1 MGCSVFKIYLRLT
14 NFLHIF
20 LDLISLDGQA
30 FINVVA
36 KFMVEFPNSRFLNRK
51 TQPSMFTLVLL
62 ASISALAMNSFL
74 PSLPNMAEHF
84 GSSTS
89 IMGLS
94 VGIYLG
100 ASAVFQILVG
110 PLSDR
115 IGRRTVSLWAL
126 VIFILVSFACV
137 YAPNTESFMVLRGLQ
152 AIAACTFVLARAIV
166 RDTTETQASGSKI
179 AYISMGTAICPMFGP
194 ALGGLMGGWFGWEAN
209 FWFIGGLGIL
219 ILIVAYFD
227 LGETVPEN
235 TSGFREQ
242 FSEYP
247 ELLKSRR
254 FWGYCLASAFGA
266 GAFFAYLGGG
276 PFVGSIV
283 YNLSPEKLGLY
294 FGAPAIGYFLGNFLS
309 GRYTTRFGID
319 AMILWGLW
327 IIFSGLSLSMVF
339 SYLGYG
345 SVETFFGFMI
355 LVGLGNG
362 LSIPNSTAGM
372 LSVRPHLAGTAS
384 GLGGAMMIAIGAA
397 LSTLAGAF
405 LVPGSNE
412 MPLLLLMWFSS
423 LSGVGVILYVRLR
436 NKKLQTFVS

>member
-1 MGCSVFKIYLRLT
+1 M
-14 NFLHIF
+14 
-20 LDLISLDGQA
+20 
-30 FINVVA
+30 A
-36 KFMVEFPNSRFLNRK
+36 KFPKPIFLNRE
-51 TQPSMFTLVLL
+51 TQPSMLMLVLL

-84 GSSTS
+84 GSSTAL
-89 IMGLS
+89 MGLS
-94 VGIYLG
+94 VGVYLG
-100 ASAVFQILVG
+100 TSAIFQILVG

-126 VIFILVSFACV
+126 IIFSIVSISCV
-137 YAPNTESFMVLRGLQ
+137 YAPNTFVFMFLRALQ
-152 AIAACTFVLARAIV
+152 AIAACTFVVARAVV

-194 ALGGLMGGWFGWEAN
+194 ALGGLLDGWFGWEAN
-209 FWFIGGLGIL
+209 FWVIGGLGLVIL
-219 ILIVAYFD
+219 LIAYFD

-235 TSGFREQ
+235 TQGFRQQ

-247 ELLKSRR
+247 ELLLSRR

-283 YNLSPEKLGLY
+283 YNLSPEMLGLY
-294 FGAPAIGYFLGNFLS
+294 FGAPAIGYFFGNFLS
-309 GRYTTRFGID
+309 GRFTIRFGID

-327 IIFSGLSLSMVF
+327 IIFSGLSLSMVC
-339 SYLGYG
+339 SYVGYG

-355 LVGLGNG
+355 FVGLGNG
-362 LSIPNSTAGM
+362 LTIPNATAGM

-412 MPLLLLMWFSS
+412 MPLLMLMWFSS
-423 LSGVGVILYVRLR
+423 LSGVAVIIYVRQR
-436 NKKLQTFVS
+436 NRRLKISV

>member
-1 MGCSVFKIYLRLT
+1 M
-14 NFLHIF
+14 
-20 LDLISLDGQA
+20 
-30 FINVVA
+30 A
-36 KFMVEFPNSRFLNRK
+36 KFPKPVFLNRE
-51 TQPSMFTLVLL
+51 TQPSMLMLVLL

-84 GSSTS
+84 GSSTAL
-89 IMGLS
+89 MGLS
-94 VGIYLG
+94 VGVYLG
-100 ASAVFQILVG
+100 TSAIFQILVG

-126 VIFILVSFACV
+126 IIFSVVSISCV
-137 YAPNTESFMVLRGLQ
+137 YAPNTFVFMVLRALQ
-152 AIAACTFVLARAIV
+152 AIAACTFVVARAIV

-194 ALGGLMGGWFGWEAN
+194 ALGGLLDGWFGWEAN
-209 FWFIGGLGIL
+209 FWFIGGLGIFILL
-219 ILIVAYFD
+219 IAYFD

-235 TSGFREQ
+235 TQGFRQQ

-247 ELLKSRR
+247 ELLLSRR

-283 YNLSPEKLGLY
+283 YNLSPEMLGLY
-294 FGAPAIGYFLGNFLS
+294 FGTPAIGYFFGNFLS
-309 GRYTTRFGID
+309 GRFTILFGID

-327 IIFSGLSLSMVF
+327 IIFSGLSLSMVC
-339 SYLGYG
+339 SYVGYG
-345 SVETFFGFMI
+345 TVETFFGFMI
-355 LVGLGNG
+355 FVGLGNG
-362 LSIPNSTAGM
+362 LTIPNATAGM

-405 LVPGSNE
+405 LIPGSNE
-412 MPLLLLMWFSS
+412 MPLLMLMWFSS
-423 LSGVGVILYVRLR
+423 LSGVAVIIYVRQR
-436 NKKLQTFVS
+436 NKRLKKLSNAGAP

>member
-1 MGCSVFKIYLRLT
+1 
-14 NFLHIF
+14 
-20 LDLISLDGQA
+20 
-30 FINVVA
+30 
-36 KFMVEFPNSRFLNRK
+36 MVEFSKPVFLNRE
-51 TQPSMFTLVLL
+51 TQPSMLTLVLL

-84 GSSTS
+84 GSSTAL
-89 IMGLS
+89 MGLS
-94 VGIYLG
+94 VGVYLG
-100 ASAVFQILVG
+100 TSAIFQILVG

-126 VIFILVSFACV
+126 IIFSVVSISCV
-137 YAPNTESFMVLRGLQ
+137 YAPNTFVFMFFRALQ
-152 AIAACTFVLARAIV
+152 AIAACTFVVARAVV

-194 ALGGLMGGWFGWEAN
+194 ALGGLLDGWFGWEAN
-209 FWFIGGLGIL
+209 FWFIGGLGFFIL
-219 ILIVAYFD
+219 LIAYFD
-227 LGETVPEN
+227 LGETVPES
-235 TSGFREQ
+235 TQGFRQQ

-247 ELLKSRR
+247 ELLLSRR

-283 YNLSPEKLGLY
+283 YNLSPEMLGLY
-294 FGAPAIGYFLGNFLS
+294 FGAPAIGYFFGNFLS
-309 GRYTTRFGID
+309 GRFTIRFGID

-327 IIFSGLSLSMVF
+327 IIFSGLSLSMVC
-339 SYLGYG
+339 SYVGYG
-345 SVETFFGFMI
+345 TVETFFGFMI
-355 LVGLGNG
+355 FVGLGNG
-362 LSIPNSTAGM
+362 LTIPNATAGM

-412 MPLLLLMWFSS
+412 MPLLMLMWFSS
-423 LSGVGVILYVRLR
+423 LSGVAVIIYVRQR
-436 NKKLQTFVS
+436 NKKLKKSS

>member
-1 MGCSVFKIYLRLT
+1 M
-14 NFLHIF
+14 
-20 LDLISLDGQA
+20 
-30 FINVVA
+30 A
-36 KFMVEFPNSRFLNRK
+36 KFPKPVFLNRE
-51 TQPSMFTLVLL
+51 TQPSMLMLVLL

-84 GSSTS
+84 GSSTAL
-89 IMGLS
+89 MGLS
-94 VGIYLG
+94 VGVYLG
-100 ASAVFQILVG
+100 TSAIFQILVG

-126 VIFILVSFACV
+126 IIFSVVSISCV
-137 YAPNTESFMVLRGLQ
+137 YAPNTFVFMVLRALQ
-152 AIAACTFVLARAIV
+152 AIAACTFVVARAIV
-166 RDTTETQASGSKI
+166 RDTTDTQASGSKI

-194 ALGGLMGGWFGWEAN
+194 ALGGLLDGWFGWEAN
-209 FWFIGGLGIL
+209 FWFIGGLGIFILL
-219 ILIVAYFD
+219 IAYFD

-235 TSGFREQ
+235 TQGFRQQ

-247 ELLKSRR
+247 ELLLSRR

-283 YNLSPEKLGLY
+283 YNLSPEMLGLY
-294 FGAPAIGYFLGNFLS
+294 FGAPAIGYFFGNFLS
-309 GRYTTRFGID
+309 GRFTILFGID

-327 IIFSGLSLSMVF
+327 IIFSGLSLSMVC
-339 SYLGYG
+339 SYFGYG
-345 SVETFFGFMI
+345 TVETFFGFMI
-355 LVGLGNG
+355 FVGLGNG
-362 LSIPNSTAGM
+362 LTIPNATAGM

-405 LVPGSNE
+405 LIPGSNE
-412 MPLLLLMWFSS
+412 MPLLMLMWFSS
-423 LSGVGVILYVRLR
+423 LSGVAVIIYVRQR
-436 NKKLQTFVS
+436 NKRLKKSV

>member
-1 MGCSVFKIYLRLT
+1 
-14 NFLHIF
+14 
-20 LDLISLDGQA
+20 
-30 FINVVA
+30 
-36 KFMVEFPNSRFLNRK
+36 MVEFSKPVFLNRE
-51 TQPSMFTLVLL
+51 TQPSMLTLVLL

-84 GSSTS
+84 GSSTAL
-89 IMGLS
+89 MGLS
-94 VGIYLG
+94 VGVYLG
-100 ASAVFQILVG
+100 TSAIFQILVG

-126 VIFILVSFACV
+126 IIFSVVSISCV
-137 YAPNTESFMVLRGLQ
+137 YAPNTFVFMFLRALQ
-152 AIAACTFVLARAIV
+152 AIAACTFVVARAVV

-194 ALGGLMGGWFGWEAN
+194 ALGGLLDGWFGWEAN
-209 FWFIGGLGIL
+209 FWFIGGLGFFIL
-219 ILIVAYFD
+219 LIAYFD
-227 LGETVPEN
+227 LGETVPES
-235 TSGFREQ
+235 TQGFRQQ

-247 ELLKSRR
+247 ELLLSRR

-283 YNLSPEKLGLY
+283 YNLSPEMLGLY
-294 FGAPAIGYFLGNFLS
+294 FGAPAIGYFFGNFLS
-309 GRYTTRFGID
+309 GRFTIRFGID

-327 IIFSGLSLSMVF
+327 IIFSGLSLSMVC
-339 SYLGYG
+339 SYVGYG
-345 SVETFFGFMI
+345 TVETFFGFMI
-355 LVGLGNG
+355 FVGLGNG
-362 LSIPNSTAGM
+362 LTIPNATAGM

-412 MPLLLLMWFSS
+412 MPLLILMWFSS
-423 LSGVGVILYVRLR
+423 LSGVAVIIYVRQR
-436 NKKLQTFVS
+436 NKKLKKSS

>member
-1 MGCSVFKIYLRLT
+1 M
-14 NFLHIF
+14 
-20 LDLISLDGQA
+20 
-30 FINVVA
+30 A
-36 KFMVEFPNSRFLNRK
+36 KFPKPVFLNRE
-51 TQPSMFTLVLL
+51 TQPSMLMLVLL

-84 GSSTS
+84 GSSTAL
-89 IMGLS
+89 MGLS
-94 VGIYLG
+94 VGVYLG
-100 ASAVFQILVG
+100 TSAIFQILVG

-126 VIFILVSFACV
+126 IIFSVVSISCV
-137 YAPNTESFMVLRGLQ
+137 YAPNTFVFMFRRALQ
-152 AIAACTFVLARAIV
+152 AIAACTFVVARAIV

-194 ALGGLMGGWFGWEAN
+194 ALGGLLDGWFGWEAN
-209 FWFIGGLGIL
+209 FWFIGGLGIFILL
-219 ILIVAYFD
+219 IAYFD

-235 TSGFREQ
+235 TQGFRQQ

-247 ELLKSRR
+247 ELLLSRR

-283 YNLSPEKLGLY
+283 YNLSPEMLGLY
-294 FGAPAIGYFLGNFLS
+294 FGAPAIGYFFGNFLS
-309 GRYTTRFGID
+309 GRFTIRFGID

-327 IIFSGLSLSMVF
+327 IIFFGLSLSMVC
-339 SYLGYG
+339 SYVGYG
-345 SVETFFGFMI
+345 TVETFFGFMI
-355 LVGLGNG
+355 FVGLGNG
-362 LSIPNSTAGM
+362 LTIPNATAGM

-405 LVPGSNE
+405 LIPGSNE
-412 MPLLLLMWFSS
+412 MPLLMLMWFSS
-423 LSGVGVILYVRLR
+423 LSGVAVIIYVRQR
-436 NKKLQTFVS
+436 NKRLKKLF

>member
-1 MGCSVFKIYLRLT
+1 ML
-14 NFLHIF
+14 
-20 LDLISLDGQA
+20 
-30 FINVVA
+30 
-36 KFMVEFPNSRFLNRK
+36 M
-51 TQPSMFTLVLL
+51 LVLL

-84 GSSTS
+84 GSSTAL
-89 IMGLS
+89 MGLS
-94 VGIYLG
+94 VGVYLG
-100 ASAVFQILVG
+100 TSAIFQILVG

-126 VIFILVSFACV
+126 IIFSVVSISCV
-137 YAPNTESFMVLRGLQ
+137 YAPNTFVFMFLRALQ
-152 AIAACTFVLARAIV
+152 AIAACTFVVARAIV

-194 ALGGLMGGWFGWEAN
+194 ALGGLMDGWFGWEAN
-209 FWFIGGLGIL
+209 FWFIGGLGLFIL
-219 ILIVAYFD
+219 LIAYFD

-235 TSGFREQ
+235 TKGFRQQ

-247 ELLKSRR
+247 ELLLSRR

-283 YNLSPEKLGLY
+283 YNLSPEMLGLY
-294 FGAPAIGYFLGNFLS
+294 FGAPAIGYFFGNFLS
-309 GRYTTRFGID
+309 GRFTIRFGID
-319 AMILWGLW
+319 SMILWGLW
-327 IIFSGLSLSMVF
+327 IIFSGLSLSMVC
-339 SYLGYG
+339 SYVGYG
-345 SVETFFGFMI
+345 TVETFFGFMI
-355 LVGLGNG
+355 FVGLGNG
-362 LSIPNSTAGM
+362 LTIPNATAGM

-405 LVPGSNE
+405 LIPGSNE
-412 MPLLLLMWFSS
+412 MPLLMLMWFSS
-423 LSGVGVILYVRLR
+423 LSGVAVIIYVRQR
-436 NKKLQTFVS
+436 NKRLKKSV

>member
-1 MGCSVFKIYLRLT
+1 ML
-14 NFLHIF
+14 
-20 LDLISLDGQA
+20 
-30 FINVVA
+30 
-36 KFMVEFPNSRFLNRK
+36 
-51 TQPSMFTLVLL
+51 TLVLL

-84 GSSTS
+84 GSSTAL
-89 IMGLS
+89 MGLS
-94 VGIYLG
+94 VGVYLG
-100 ASAVFQILVG
+100 TSAIFQILVG

-126 VIFILVSFACV
+126 IIFIVVSISCV
-137 YAPNTESFMVLRGLQ
+137 YAPNTFVFMFLRALQ
-152 AIAACTFVLARAIV
+152 AIAACTFVVARAIV

-194 ALGGLMGGWFGWEAN
+194 ALGGLMDGWFGWEAN
-209 FWFIGGLGIL
+209 FWFIGGLGLFIL
-219 ILIVAYFD
+219 IIAYFD

-235 TSGFREQ
+235 TQGFRQQ

-247 ELLKSRR
+247 ELLLSRR

-283 YNLSPEKLGLY
+283 YNLSPEMLGLY
-294 FGAPAIGYFLGNFLS
+294 FGAPAIGYFFGNFLS
-309 GRYTTRFGID
+309 GRFTIRFGID

-327 IIFSGLSLSMVF
+327 IIFSGLSLSMVC
-339 SYLGYG
+339 SYIGYG
-345 SVETFFGFMI
+345 TVETFFGFMI
-355 LVGLGNG
+355 FVGLGNG
-362 LSIPNSTAGM
+362 LTIPNATAGM

-412 MPLLLLMWFSS
+412 MPLLMLMWFSS
-423 LSGVGVILYVRLR
+423 LSGVAVIIYVGQR
-436 NKKLQTFVS
+436 NKKLKKSF

>member
-1 MGCSVFKIYLRLT
+1 ML
-14 NFLHIF
+14 
-20 LDLISLDGQA
+20 
-30 FINVVA
+30 
-36 KFMVEFPNSRFLNRK
+36 
-51 TQPSMFTLVLL
+51 TLVLL

-84 GSSTS
+84 GSSTAL
-89 IMGLS
+89 MGLS
-94 VGIYLG
+94 VGVYLG
-100 ASAVFQILVG
+100 TSAIFQILVG

-126 VIFILVSFACV
+126 IIFIVVSISCV
-137 YAPNTESFMVLRGLQ
+137 YAPNTFVFMFLRALQ
-152 AIAACTFVLARAIV
+152 AIAACTFVVARAIV

-194 ALGGLMGGWFGWEAN
+194 ALGGLMDGWFGWEAN
-209 FWFIGGLGIL
+209 FWFIGGLGLFIL
-219 ILIVAYFD
+219 VIAYFD

-235 TSGFREQ
+235 TQGFRQQ

-247 ELLKSRR
+247 ELLLSRR

-283 YNLSPEKLGLY
+283 YNLSPEMLGLY
-294 FGAPAIGYFLGNFLS
+294 FGAPAIGYFFGNFLS
-309 GRYTTRFGID
+309 GRFTIRFGID

-327 IIFSGLSLSMVF
+327 IIFSGLSLSMVC
-339 SYLGYG
+339 SYTGYG
-345 SVETFFGFMI
+345 TVETFFGFMI
-355 LVGLGNG
+355 FVGLGNG
-362 LSIPNSTAGM
+362 LTIPNATAGM

-412 MPLLLLMWFSS
+412 MPLLMLMWFSS
-423 LSGVGVILYVRLR
+423 LSGVAVIIYVRQR
-436 NKKLQTFVS
+436 NKRLKKLF

>member
-1 MGCSVFKIYLRLT
+1 M
-14 NFLHIF
+14 
-20 LDLISLDGQA
+20 
-30 FINVVA
+30 A
-36 KFMVEFPNSRFLNRK
+36 KFPKPVFLNRE
-51 TQPSMFTLVLL
+51 TQPSMLMLVLL

-84 GSSTS
+84 GSSTAL
-89 IMGLS
+89 MGLS
-94 VGIYLG
+94 VGVYLG
-100 ASAVFQILVG
+100 TSAIFQILVG

-126 VIFILVSFACV
+126 IIFSVVSISCV
-137 YAPNTESFMVLRGLQ
+137 YAPNTFVFMFLRALQ
-152 AIAACTFVLARAIV
+152 AIAACTFVVARAIV

-194 ALGGLMGGWFGWEAN
+194 ALGGLLDGWFGWEAN
-209 FWFIGGLGIL
+209 FWFIGGLGIFILL
-219 ILIVAYFD
+219 IAYFD

-235 TSGFREQ
+235 TQGFRQQ

-247 ELLKSRR
+247 ELLLSRR

-283 YNLSPEKLGLY
+283 YNLSPEMLGLY
-294 FGAPAIGYFLGNFLS
+294 FGAPAIGYFFGNFLS
-309 GRYTTRFGID
+309 GRFTIRFGID

-327 IIFSGLSLSMVF
+327 IIFFGLSLSMVC
-339 SYLGYG
+339 SYVGYG
-345 SVETFFGFMI
+345 TVETFFGFMI
-355 LVGLGNG
+355 FVGLGNG
-362 LSIPNSTAGM
+362 LTIPNATAGM

-405 LVPGSNE
+405 LIPGSNE
-412 MPLLLLMWFSS
+412 MPLLMLMWFSS
-423 LSGVGVILYVRLR
+423 LSGVAVIIYVRQR
-436 NKKLQTFVS
+436 NKRLKKSV

>member
-1 MGCSVFKIYLRLT
+1 MP
-14 NFLHIF
+14 
-20 LDLISLDGQA
+20 
-30 FINVVA
+30 
-36 KFMVEFPNSRFLNRK
+36 KFSKPVFLNK
-51 TQPSMFTLVLL
+51 ETQPSMLTLVLL

-84 GSSTS
+84 GSSTAL
-89 IMGLS
+89 MGLS
-94 VGIYLG
+94 VGVYLG
-100 ASAVFQILVG
+100 TSAIFQILVG

-126 VIFILVSFACV
+126 IIFIVVSISCV
-137 YAPNTESFMVLRGLQ
+137 YAPNTFVFMCLRALQ
-152 AIAACTFVLARAIV
+152 AIAACTFVVARAIV

-194 ALGGLMGGWFGWEAN
+194 ALGGLMDGWFGWEAN
-209 FWFIGGLGIL
+209 FWFIGGLGLL
-219 ILIVAYFD
+219 ILVIAYFD

-235 TSGFREQ
+235 TQGFRQQ

-247 ELLKSRR
+247 ELLLSRR

-283 YNLSPEKLGLY
+283 YNLSPEMLGLY
-294 FGAPAIGYFLGNFLS
+294 FGAPAIGYFFGNFLS
-309 GRYTTRFGID
+309 GRFTIRFGID

-327 IIFSGLSLSMVF
+327 IIFSGLSLSMVC
-339 SYLGYG
+339 SYVGYG
-345 SVETFFGFMI
+345 TVETFFGFMI
-355 LVGLGNG
+355 FVGLGNG
-362 LSIPNSTAGM
+362 LTIPNATAGM

-412 MPLLLLMWFSS
+412 MPLLMLMWFSS
-423 LSGVGVILYVRLR
+423 LSGVAVIIYVRQR
-436 NKKLQTFVS
+436 NRRLKISV

>member
-1 MGCSVFKIYLRLT
+1 M
-14 NFLHIF
+14 
-20 LDLISLDGQA
+20 
-30 FINVVA
+30 A
-36 KFMVEFPNSRFLNRK
+36 KFPKPVFLNRE
-51 TQPSMFTLVLL
+51 TQPSMLMLVLL

-84 GSSTS
+84 GSSTAL
-89 IMGLS
+89 MGLS
-94 VGIYLG
+94 VGVYLG
-100 ASAVFQILVG
+100 TSAIFQILVG

-126 VIFILVSFACV
+126 IIFSVVSISCV
-137 YAPNTESFMVLRGLQ
+137 YAPNTFVFMVLRALQ
-152 AIAACTFVLARAIV
+152 AIAACTFVVARAIV

-194 ALGGLMGGWFGWEAN
+194 ALGGLLDGWFGWEAN
-209 FWFIGGLGIL
+209 FWFIGGLGFFIL
-219 ILIVAYFD
+219 LIAYFD

-235 TSGFREQ
+235 TQGFRQQ

-247 ELLKSRR
+247 ELLLSRR

-283 YNLSPEKLGLY
+283 YNLSPEMLGLY
-294 FGAPAIGYFLGNFLS
+294 FGAPAIGYFFGNFLS
-309 GRYTTRFGID
+309 GRFTILFGID

-327 IIFSGLSLSMVF
+327 IIFSGLSLSMVC
-339 SYLGYG
+339 SYFGYG
-345 SVETFFGFMI
+345 TVETFFGFMI
-355 LVGLGNG
+355 FVGLGNG
-362 LSIPNSTAGM
+362 LTIPNATAGM

-384 GLGGAMMIAIGAA
+384 GLGGAMLIAIGAA

-405 LVPGSNE
+405 LIPGSNE
-412 MPLLLLMWFSS
+412 MPLLMLMWFSS
-423 LSGVGVILYVRLR
+423 LSGVAVIIYVRQR
-436 NKKLQTFVS
+436 NKRLKKLSNAGAP

>member
-1 MGCSVFKIYLRLT
+1 M
-14 NFLHIF
+14 
-20 LDLISLDGQA
+20 A
-30 FINVVA
+30 
-36 KFMVEFPNSRFLNRK
+36 EFPTSRFLDRK

-94 VGIYLG
+94 VGVYLG
-100 ASAVFQILVG
+100 SSAVFQILVG

-115 IGRRTVSLWAL
+115 VGRRIVSLWGL
-126 VIFILVSFACV
+126 IIFILVSCACV
-137 YAPNTESFMVLRGLQ
+137 YAPNTESFMALRALQ

-209 FWFIGGLGIL
+209 FWLIGGLGVVIL
-219 ILIVAYFD
+219 VIAYFD
-227 LGETVPEN
+227 QGETIPEN
-235 TSGFREQ
+235 TLGFREQ
-242 FSEYP
+242 FTEYP
-247 ELLKSRR
+247 ELLTSRR

-283 YNLSPEKLGLY
+283 YNLSPEMLGLY

-327 IIFSGLSLSMVF
+327 IIFFGLSLSMIF
-339 SYLGYG
+339 SHLGYG

-405 LVPGSNE
+405 LVPGSSE
-412 MPLLLLMWFSS
+412 MPLLLLMWVSS
-423 LSGVGVILYVRLR
+423 LSGVGVILYVRQR
-436 NKKLQTFVS
+436 NKKLQLYT

>member
-1 MGCSVFKIYLRLT
+1 M
-14 NFLHIF
+14 
-20 LDLISLDGQA
+20 
-30 FINVVA
+30 A
-36 KFMVEFPNSRFLNRK
+36 KFPKPVFLNRE
-51 TQPSMFTLVLL
+51 TQPSMLMLVLL

-84 GSSTS
+84 GSSTAL
-89 IMGLS
+89 MGLS
-94 VGIYLG
+94 VGVYLG
-100 ASAVFQILVG
+100 TSAIFQILVG

-126 VIFILVSFACV
+126 IIFSVVSISCV
-137 YAPNTESFMVLRGLQ
+137 YAPNTFVFMVLRALQ
-152 AIAACTFVLARAIV
+152 AIAACTFVVARAIV

-194 ALGGLMGGWFGWEAN
+194 ALGGLLDGWFGWEAN
-209 FWFIGGLGIL
+209 FWFIGGLGIFILL
-219 ILIVAYFD
+219 IAYFD

-235 TSGFREQ
+235 TQGFRQQ

-247 ELLKSRR
+247 ELLLSRR

-283 YNLSPEKLGLY
+283 YNLSPEMLGLY
-294 FGAPAIGYFLGNFLS
+294 FGAPAIGYFFGNFLS
-309 GRYTTRFGID
+309 GRFTILFGID

-327 IIFSGLSLSMVF
+327 IIFSGLSLSMVC
-339 SYLGYG
+339 SYVGYG
-345 SVETFFGFMI
+345 TVETFFGFMI
-355 LVGLGNG
+355 FVGLGNG
-362 LSIPNSTAGM
+362 LTIPNATAGM

-405 LVPGSNE
+405 LIPGSNE
-412 MPLLLLMWFSS
+412 MPLLMLMWFSS
-423 LSGVGVILYVRLR
+423 LSGVAVIIYVRQR
-436 NKKLQTFVS
+436 NKKLKKLSNAGAP

>member
-1 MGCSVFKIYLRLT
+1 M
-14 NFLHIF
+14 
-20 LDLISLDGQA
+20 
-30 FINVVA
+30 A
-36 KFMVEFPNSRFLNRK
+36 KFPKPVFLNRE
-51 TQPSMFTLVLL
+51 TQPSMLMLVLL

-84 GSSTS
+84 GSSTAL
-89 IMGLS
+89 MGLS
-94 VGIYLG
+94 VGVYLG
-100 ASAVFQILVG
+100 TSAIFQILVG

-126 VIFILVSFACV
+126 IIFSVVSISCV
-137 YAPNTESFMVLRGLQ
+137 YAPNTFVFMVLRALQ
-152 AIAACTFVLARAIV
+152 AIAACTFVVARAIV

-194 ALGGLMGGWFGWEAN
+194 ALGGLLDGWFGWEAN
-209 FWFIGGLGIL
+209 FWFIGGLGIFILL
-219 ILIVAYFD
+219 IAYFD

-235 TSGFREQ
+235 TQGFRQQ

-247 ELLKSRR
+247 ELLLSRR

-283 YNLSPEKLGLY
+283 YNLSPEMLGLY
-294 FGAPAIGYFLGNFLS
+294 FGAPAIGYFFGNFLS
-309 GRYTTRFGID
+309 GRFTILFGID

-327 IIFSGLSLSMVF
+327 IIFSGLSLSMVC
-339 SYLGYG
+339 SYFGYG
-345 SVETFFGFMI
+345 TVETFFGFMI
-355 LVGLGNG
+355 FVGLGNG
-362 LSIPNSTAGM
+362 LTIPNATAGM

-405 LVPGSNE
+405 LIPGSNE
-412 MPLLLLMWFSS
+412 MPLLMLMWFSS
-423 LSGVGVILYVRLR
+423 LSGVAVIIYVRQR
-436 NKKLQTFVS
+436 NKKLKKSS

>member
-1 MGCSVFKIYLRLT
+1 M
-14 NFLHIF
+14 
-20 LDLISLDGQA
+20 
-30 FINVVA
+30 A
-36 KFMVEFPNSRFLNRK
+36 KFPKPVFLNRE
-51 TQPSMFTLVLL
+51 TQPSMLMLVLL

-84 GSSTS
+84 GSSTAL
-89 IMGLS
+89 MGLS
-94 VGIYLG
+94 VGVYLG
-100 ASAVFQILVG
+100 TSAIFQILVG

-126 VIFILVSFACV
+126 IIFSVVSISCV
-137 YAPNTESFMVLRGLQ
+137 YAPNTFVFMFLRALQ
-152 AIAACTFVLARAIV
+152 AIAACTFVVARAIV

-194 ALGGLMGGWFGWEAN
+194 ALGGLLDGWFGWEAN
-209 FWFIGGLGIL
+209 FWFIGGLGIFILL
-219 ILIVAYFD
+219 IAYFD

-235 TSGFREQ
+235 TQGFRQQ

-247 ELLKSRR
+247 ELLLSRR

-283 YNLSPEKLGLY
+283 YNLSPEMLGLY
-294 FGAPAIGYFLGNFLS
+294 FGAPAIGYFFGNFLS
-309 GRYTTRFGID
+309 GRFTILFGID

-327 IIFSGLSLSMVF
+327 IIFSGLSLSMVC
-339 SYLGYG
+339 SYVGYG
-345 SVETFFGFMI
+345 TVETFFGFMI
-355 LVGLGNG
+355 FVGLGNG
-362 LSIPNSTAGM
+362 LTIPNATAGM

-405 LVPGSNE
+405 LIPGSNE
-412 MPLLLLMWFSS
+412 MPLLMLMWFSS
-423 LSGVGVILYVRLR
+423 LSGVAVIIYVRQR
-436 NKKLQTFVS
+436 NKRLKKSV

>member
-1 MGCSVFKIYLRLT
+1 M
-14 NFLHIF
+14 
-20 LDLISLDGQA
+20 
-30 FINVVA
+30 A
-36 KFMVEFPNSRFLNRK
+36 KFPKPVFLNRE
-51 TQPSMFTLVLL
+51 TQPSMLMLVLL

-84 GSSTS
+84 GSSTAL
-89 IMGLS
+89 MGLS
-94 VGIYLG
+94 VGVYLG
-100 ASAVFQILVG
+100 TSAIFQILVG

-126 VIFILVSFACV
+126 IIFSVVSISCV
-137 YAPNTESFMVLRGLQ
+137 YAPNTFVFMVLRALQ
-152 AIAACTFVLARAIV
+152 AIAACTFVVARAIV

-194 ALGGLMGGWFGWEAN
+194 ALGGLLDGWFGWEAN
-209 FWFIGGLGIL
+209 FWFIGGLGFFIL
-219 ILIVAYFD
+219 LIAYFD

-235 TSGFREQ
+235 TQGFRQQ

-247 ELLKSRR
+247 ELLLSRR

-283 YNLSPEKLGLY
+283 YNLSPEMLGLY
-294 FGAPAIGYFLGNFLS
+294 FGAPAIGYFFGNFLS
-309 GRYTTRFGID
+309 GRFTILFGID

-327 IIFSGLSLSMVF
+327 IIFSGLSLSMVC
-339 SYLGYG
+339 SYVGYG
-345 SVETFFGFMI
+345 TVETFFGFMI
-355 LVGLGNG
+355 FVGLGNG
-362 LSIPNSTAGM
+362 LTIPNATAGM

-405 LVPGSNE
+405 LIPGSNE
-412 MPLLLLMWFSS
+412 MPLLMLMWFSS
-423 LSGVGVILYVRLR
+423 LSGVAVIIYVRQR
-436 NKKLQTFVS
+436 NKRLNRL

>member
-1 MGCSVFKIYLRLT
+1 M
-14 NFLHIF
+14 
-20 LDLISLDGQA
+20 
-30 FINVVA
+30 A
-36 KFMVEFPNSRFLNRK
+36 KFPKPVFLNRE
-51 TQPSMFTLVLL
+51 TQPSMLMLVLL

-84 GSSTS
+84 GSSTAL
-89 IMGLS
+89 MGLS
-94 VGIYLG
+94 VGVYLG
-100 ASAVFQILVG
+100 TSAIFQILVG

-126 VIFILVSFACV
+126 IIFSVVSISCV
-137 YAPNTESFMVLRGLQ
+137 YAPNTFVFMVLRALQ
-152 AIAACTFVLARAIV
+152 AIAACTFVVARAIV

-194 ALGGLMGGWFGWEAN
+194 ALGGLLDGWFGWEAN
-209 FWFIGGLGIL
+209 FWFIGGLGFFIL
-219 ILIVAYFD
+219 LIAYFD

-235 TSGFREQ
+235 TQGFRQQ

-247 ELLKSRR
+247 ELLLSRR

-283 YNLSPEKLGLY
+283 YNLSPEMLGLY
-294 FGAPAIGYFLGNFLS
+294 FGAPAIGYFFGNFLS
-309 GRYTTRFGID
+309 GRFTILFGID

-327 IIFSGLSLSMVF
+327 IIFSGLSLSMVC
-339 SYLGYG
+339 SYVGYG
-345 SVETFFGFMI
+345 TVETFFGFMI
-355 LVGLGNG
+355 FVGLGNG
-362 LSIPNSTAGM
+362 LTIPNATAGM

-405 LVPGSNE
+405 LIPGSNE
-412 MPLLLLMWFSS
+412 MPLLMLMWFSS
-423 LSGVGVILYVRLR
+423 LSGVAVIIYVRQR
-436 NKKLQTFVS
+436 NKRLKKSV

>member
-1 MGCSVFKIYLRLT
+1 ML
-14 NFLHIF
+14 
-20 LDLISLDGQA
+20 
-30 FINVVA
+30 
-36 KFMVEFPNSRFLNRK
+36 
-51 TQPSMFTLVLL
+51 TLVLL

-84 GSSTS
+84 GSSTAL
-89 IMGLS
+89 MGLS
-94 VGIYLG
+94 VGVYLG
-100 ASAVFQILVG
+100 TSAVFQILVG

-126 VIFILVSFACV
+126 IIFILVSISCV
-137 YAPNTESFMVLRGLQ
+137 YAPNTFVFMCLRALQ
-152 AIAACTFVLARAIV
+152 AIAACTFVVARAIV
-166 RDTTETQASGSKI
+166 RDTTETQESGSKI

-194 ALGGLMGGWFGWEAN
+194 ALGGLMDGWFGWEAN

-219 ILIVAYFD
+219 ILVIAYFD

-235 TSGFREQ
+235 TQGFRQQ

-247 ELLKSRR
+247 ELLLSRR

-283 YNLSPEKLGLY
+283 YNLSPEMLGLY
-294 FGAPAIGYFLGNFLS
+294 FGAPAIGYFFGNFLS
-309 GRYTTRFGID
+309 GRFTIRFGID

-327 IIFSGLSLSMVF
+327 IIFSGLSLSMVC
-339 SYLGYG
+339 SYIGYG
-345 SVETFFGFMI
+345 TVETFFGFMI
-355 LVGLGNG
+355 FVGLGNG
-362 LSIPNSTAGM
+362 LTIPNATAGM

-412 MPLLLLMWFSS
+412 MPLLMLMWFSS
-423 LSGVGVILYVRLR
+423 LSGVAVIIYVRQR
-436 NKKLQTFVS
+436 NKRLKKSF

>member
-1 MGCSVFKIYLRLT
+1 M
-14 NFLHIF
+14 
-20 LDLISLDGQA
+20 
-30 FINVVA
+30 A
-36 KFMVEFPNSRFLNRK
+36 KFPKPVFLNRE
-51 TQPSMFTLVLL
+51 TQPSMLMLVLL

-84 GSSTS
+84 GSSTAL
-89 IMGLS
+89 MGLS
-94 VGIYLG
+94 VGVYLG
-100 ASAVFQILVG
+100 TSAIFQILVG

-126 VIFILVSFACV
+126 IIFSVVSISCV
-137 YAPNTESFMVLRGLQ
+137 YAPNTFVFMVFRALQ
-152 AIAACTFVLARAIV
+152 AIAACTFVVARAIV

-194 ALGGLMGGWFGWEAN
+194 ALGGLLDGWFGWEAN
-209 FWFIGGLGIL
+209 FWFIGGLGIFILL
-219 ILIVAYFD
+219 IAYFD

-235 TSGFREQ
+235 TQGFRQQ

-247 ELLKSRR
+247 ELLLSRR

-283 YNLSPEKLGLY
+283 YNLSPEMLGLY
-294 FGAPAIGYFLGNFLS
+294 FGAPAIGYFFGNFLS
-309 GRYTTRFGID
+309 GRFTILFGID

-327 IIFSGLSLSMVF
+327 IIFSGLSLSMVC
-339 SYLGYG
+339 SYVGYG
-345 SVETFFGFMI
+345 TVETFFGFMI
-355 LVGLGNG
+355 FVGLGNG
-362 LSIPNSTAGM
+362 LTIPNATAGM

-405 LVPGSNE
+405 LIPGSNE
-412 MPLLLLMWFSS
+412 MPLLMLMWFSS
-423 LSGVGVILYVRLR
+423 LSGVAVIIYVRQR
-436 NKKLQTFVS
+436 NKRLKNCLMLEHLKI

>member
-1 MGCSVFKIYLRLT
+1 M
-14 NFLHIF
+14 
-20 LDLISLDGQA
+20 
-30 FINVVA
+30 A
-36 KFMVEFPNSRFLNRK
+36 KFPKPVFLNRE
-51 TQPSMFTLVLL
+51 TQPSMLMLVLL

-84 GSSTS
+84 GSSTAL
-89 IMGLS
+89 MGLS
-94 VGIYLG
+94 VGVYLG
-100 ASAVFQILVG
+100 TSAIFQILVG

-126 VIFILVSFACV
+126 IIFSVVSISCV
-137 YAPNTESFMVLRGLQ
+137 YAPNTFVFMFLRALQ
-152 AIAACTFVLARAIV
+152 AIAACTFVVARAIV

-194 ALGGLMGGWFGWEAN
+194 ALGGLLDGWFGWEAN
-209 FWFIGGLGIL
+209 FWFIGGLGIFILL
-219 ILIVAYFD
+219 IAYFD

-235 TSGFREQ
+235 TQGFRQQ

-247 ELLKSRR
+247 ELLLSRR

-283 YNLSPEKLGLY
+283 YNLSPEMLGLY
-294 FGAPAIGYFLGNFLS
+294 FGAPAIGYFFGNFLS
-309 GRYTTRFGID
+309 GRFTILFGID

-327 IIFSGLSLSMVF
+327 IIFSGLSLSMVC
-339 SYLGYG
+339 SYVGYG
-345 SVETFFGFMI
+345 TVETFFGFMI
-355 LVGLGNG
+355 FVGLGNG
-362 LSIPNSTAGM
+362 LTIPNATAGM

-405 LVPGSNE
+405 LIPGSNE
-412 MPLLLLMWFSS
+412 MPLLMLMWFSS
-423 LSGVGVILYVRLR
+423 LSGVAVIIYVRQR
-436 NKKLQTFVS
+436 NKRLKKSI

>member
-1 MGCSVFKIYLRLT
+1 M
-14 NFLHIF
+14 
-20 LDLISLDGQA
+20 
-30 FINVVA
+30 A
-36 KFMVEFPNSRFLNRK
+36 KFPKPVFLNRE
-51 TQPSMFTLVLL
+51 TQPSMLMLVLL

-84 GSSTS
+84 GSSTAL
-89 IMGLS
+89 MGLS
-94 VGIYLG
+94 VGVYLG
-100 ASAVFQILVG
+100 TSAIFQILVG

-126 VIFILVSFACV
+126 IIFSVVSISCV
-137 YAPNTESFMVLRGLQ
+137 YAPNTFVFMVLRALQ
-152 AIAACTFVLARAIV
+152 AIAACTFVVARAIV

-194 ALGGLMGGWFGWEAN
+194 ALGGLLDGWFGWEAN
-209 FWFIGGLGIL
+209 FWFIGGLGIFILL
-219 ILIVAYFD
+219 IAYFD

-235 TSGFREQ
+235 TQGFRQQ

-247 ELLKSRR
+247 ELLLSRR

-283 YNLSPEKLGLY
+283 YNLSPEMLGLY
-294 FGAPAIGYFLGNFLS
+294 FGAPAIGYFFGNFLS
-309 GRYTTRFGID
+309 GRFTIRFGID

-327 IIFSGLSLSMVF
+327 IIFSGLSLSMVC
-339 SYLGYG
+339 SYVGYG
-345 SVETFFGFMI
+345 TVETFFGFMI
-355 LVGLGNG
+355 FVGLGNG
-362 LSIPNSTAGM
+362 LTIPNATAGM

-405 LVPGSNE
+405 LIPGSNE
-412 MPLLLLMWFSS
+412 MPLLMLMWFSS
-423 LSGVGVILYVRLR
+423 LSGVAVIIYVRQR
-436 NKKLQTFVS
+436 NKRLKKLSNAGAP

>member
-1 MGCSVFKIYLRLT
+1 M
-14 NFLHIF
+14 
-20 LDLISLDGQA
+20 
-30 FINVVA
+30 A
-36 KFMVEFPNSRFLNRK
+36 KFPKPVFLNRE
-51 TQPSMFTLVLL
+51 TQPSMLMLVLL

-84 GSSTS
+84 GSSTAL
-89 IMGLS
+89 MGLS
-94 VGIYLG
+94 VGVYLG
-100 ASAVFQILVG
+100 TSAIFQILVG

-126 VIFILVSFACV
+126 IIFSVVSISCV
-137 YAPNTESFMVLRGLQ
+137 YAPNTFVFMFLRALQ
-152 AIAACTFVLARAIV
+152 AIAACTFVVARAIV

-194 ALGGLMGGWFGWEAN
+194 ALGGFLDGWFGWEAN
-209 FWFIGGLGIL
+209 FWFIGGLGIFILL
-219 ILIVAYFD
+219 IAYFD
-227 LGETVPEN
+227 LGETVPES
-235 TSGFREQ
+235 TQGFRQQ

-247 ELLKSRR
+247 ELLLSRR

-283 YNLSPEKLGLY
+283 YNLSPEMLGLY
-294 FGAPAIGYFLGNFLS
+294 FGAPAIGYFFGNFLS
-309 GRYTTRFGID
+309 GRFTIRFGID

-327 IIFSGLSLSMVF
+327 IIFFGLSLSMVC
-339 SYLGYG
+339 SYVGYG
-345 SVETFFGFMI
+345 TVETFFGFMI
-355 LVGLGNG
+355 FVGLGNG
-362 LSIPNSTAGM
+362 LTIPNATAGM

-412 MPLLLLMWFSS
+412 MPLLMLMWFSS
-423 LSGVGVILYVRLR
+423 LSGVAVIIYVRQR
-436 NKKLQTFVS
+436 NKKLKKSS

>member
-1 MGCSVFKIYLRLT
+1 M
-14 NFLHIF
+14 
-20 LDLISLDGQA
+20 
-30 FINVVA
+30 A
-36 KFMVEFPNSRFLNRK
+36 KFPKPVFLNRE
-51 TQPSMFTLVLL
+51 TQPSMLMLVLL

-84 GSSTS
+84 GSSTAL
-89 IMGLS
+89 MGLS
-94 VGIYLG
+94 VGVYLG
-100 ASAVFQILVG
+100 TSAIFQILVG

-126 VIFILVSFACV
+126 IIFSVVSISCV
-137 YAPNTESFMVLRGLQ
+137 YAPNTFVFMVLRALQ
-152 AIAACTFVLARAIV
+152 AIAACTFVVARAIV

-194 ALGGLMGGWFGWEAN
+194 ALGGLLDGWFGWEAN
-209 FWFIGGLGIL
+209 FWFIGGLGFFIL
-219 ILIVAYFD
+219 LIAYFD

-235 TSGFREQ
+235 TQGFRQQ

-247 ELLKSRR
+247 ELLLSRR

-283 YNLSPEKLGLY
+283 YNLSPEMLGLY
-294 FGAPAIGYFLGNFLS
+294 FGAPAIGYFFGNFLS
-309 GRYTTRFGID
+309 GRFTIRFGID

-327 IIFSGLSLSMVF
+327 IIFFGLSLSMVC
-339 SYLGYG
+339 SYVGYG
-345 SVETFFGFMI
+345 TVETFFGFMI
-355 LVGLGNG
+355 FVGLGNG
-362 LSIPNSTAGM
+362 LTIPNATAGM

-405 LVPGSNE
+405 LIPGSNE
-412 MPLLLLMWFSS
+412 MPLLMLMWFSS
-423 LSGVGVILYVRLR
+423 LSGVAVIIYVRQR
-436 NKKLQTFVS
+436 NKRLKKTV

>member
-1 MGCSVFKIYLRLT
+1 ML
-14 NFLHIF
+14 
-20 LDLISLDGQA
+20 
-30 FINVVA
+30 
-36 KFMVEFPNSRFLNRK
+36 
-51 TQPSMFTLVLL
+51 TLVLL

-84 GSSTS
+84 GSSTAL
-89 IMGLS
+89 MGLS
-94 VGIYLG
+94 VGVYLG
-100 ASAVFQILVG
+100 TSAIFQILVG

-126 VIFILVSFACV
+126 IIFIVVSISCV
-137 YAPNTESFMVLRGLQ
+137 YAPNTFVFMFLRALQ
-152 AIAACTFVLARAIV
+152 AIAACTFVVARAIV

-194 ALGGLMGGWFGWEAN
+194 ALGGLMDGWFGWEAN
-209 FWFIGGLGIL
+209 FWFIGGLGLL
-219 ILIVAYFD
+219 ILVIAYFD

-235 TSGFREQ
+235 TQGFRQQ

-247 ELLKSRR
+247 ELLLSRR

-283 YNLSPEKLGLY
+283 YNLSPEMLGLY
-294 FGAPAIGYFLGNFLS
+294 FGAPAIGYFFGNFLS
-309 GRYTTRFGID
+309 GRFTIRFGID

-327 IIFSGLSLSMVF
+327 IIFSGLSLSMVC
-339 SYLGYG
+339 SYIGYG
-345 SVETFFGFMI
+345 TVETFFGFMI
-355 LVGLGNG
+355 FVGLGNG
-362 LSIPNSTAGM
+362 LTIPNATAGM

-412 MPLLLLMWFSS
+412 MPLLMLMWFSS
-423 LSGVGVILYVRLR
+423 LSGVAVIIYVRQR
-436 NKKLQTFVS
+436 NKRLKKLF

>member
-1 MGCSVFKIYLRLT
+1 ML
-14 NFLHIF
+14 
-20 LDLISLDGQA
+20 
-30 FINVVA
+30 
-36 KFMVEFPNSRFLNRK
+36 
-51 TQPSMFTLVLL
+51 TLVLL

-84 GSSTS
+84 GSSTAL
-89 IMGLS
+89 MGLS
-94 VGIYLG
+94 VGVYLG
-100 ASAVFQILVG
+100 TSAVFQILVG

-126 VIFILVSFACV
+126 IIFIVVSISCV
-137 YAPNTESFMVLRGLQ
+137 YAPNTFVFMFLRALQ
-152 AIAACTFVLARAIV
+152 AIAACTFVVARAIV
-166 RDTTETQASGSKI
+166 RDTTETQESGSKI

-194 ALGGLMGGWFGWEAN
+194 ALGGLMDGWFGWEAN
-209 FWFIGGLGIL
+209 FWFIGGLGLFIL
-219 ILIVAYFD
+219 IIAYFD

-235 TSGFREQ
+235 TQGFRQQ

-247 ELLKSRR
+247 ELLLSRR

-283 YNLSPEKLGLY
+283 YNLSPEMLGLY
-294 FGAPAIGYFLGNFLS
+294 FGAPAIGYFFGNFLS
-309 GRYTTRFGID
+309 GRFTIRFGID

-327 IIFSGLSLSMVF
+327 IIFSGLSLSMVC
-339 SYLGYG
+339 SYIGYG
-345 SVETFFGFMI
+345 TVETFFGFMI
-355 LVGLGNG
+355 FVGLGNG
-362 LSIPNSTAGM
+362 LTIPNATAGM

-412 MPLLLLMWFSS
+412 MPLLMLMWFSS
-423 LSGVGVILYVRLR
+423 LSGVAVIIYVRQR
-436 NKKLQTFVS
+436 NKRLKKSF

>member
-1 MGCSVFKIYLRLT
+1 ML
-14 NFLHIF
+14 
-20 LDLISLDGQA
+20 
-30 FINVVA
+30 
-36 KFMVEFPNSRFLNRK
+36 
-51 TQPSMFTLVLL
+51 TLVLL

-84 GSSTS
+84 GSSTAL
-89 IMGLS
+89 MGLS
-94 VGIYLG
+94 VGVYLG
-100 ASAVFQILVG
+100 TSAVFQILVG

-115 IGRRTVSLWAL
+115 IGRRTVSLWSL
-126 VIFILVSFACV
+126 IIFIVVSISCV
-137 YAPNTESFMVLRGLQ
+137 YAPNTFVFMCLRALQ
-152 AIAACTFVLARAIV
+152 AIAACTFVVARAIV

-194 ALGGLMGGWFGWEAN
+194 ALGGLMDGWFGWEAN
-209 FWFIGGLGIL
+209 FWFIGGLGLL
-219 ILIVAYFD
+219 ILVIAYFD

-235 TSGFREQ
+235 TQGFRQQ

-247 ELLKSRR
+247 ELLLSRR

-283 YNLSPEKLGLY
+283 YNLSPEMLGLY
-294 FGAPAIGYFLGNFLS
+294 FGAPAIGYFFGNFLS
-309 GRYTTRFGID
+309 GRFTIRFGID

-327 IIFSGLSLSMVF
+327 IIFSGLSLSMVC
-339 SYLGYG
+339 SYIGYG
-345 SVETFFGFMI
+345 TVETFFGFMI
-355 LVGLGNG
+355 FVGLGNG
-362 LSIPNSTAGM
+362 LTIPNATAGM

-412 MPLLLLMWFSS
+412 MPLLMLMWFSS
-423 LSGVGVILYVRLR
+423 LSGVAVIIYVRQR
-436 NKKLQTFVS
+436 NKRLKKSF

>member
-1 MGCSVFKIYLRLT
+1 M
-14 NFLHIF
+14 
-20 LDLISLDGQA
+20 
-30 FINVVA
+30 A
-36 KFMVEFPNSRFLNRK
+36 KFPKPVFLNRE
-51 TQPSMFTLVLL
+51 TQPSMLMLVLL

-84 GSSTS
+84 GSSTAL
-89 IMGLS
+89 MGLS
-94 VGIYLG
+94 VGVYLG
-100 ASAVFQILVG
+100 TSAIFQILVG

-126 VIFILVSFACV
+126 IIFSVVSISCV
-137 YAPNTESFMVLRGLQ
+137 YAPNTFVFMVLRALQ
-152 AIAACTFVLARAIV
+152 AIAACTFVVARAIV

-194 ALGGLMGGWFGWEAN
+194 ALGGLLDGWFGWEAN
-209 FWFIGGLGIL
+209 FWFIGGLGIFILL
-219 ILIVAYFD
+219 IAYFD

-235 TSGFREQ
+235 TQGFRQQ

-247 ELLKSRR
+247 ELLLSRR

-283 YNLSPEKLGLY
+283 YNLSPEMLGLY
-294 FGAPAIGYFLGNFLS
+294 FGAPAIGYFFGNFLS
-309 GRYTTRFGID
+309 GRFTILFGID

-327 IIFSGLSLSMVF
+327 IIFSGLSLSMVC
-339 SYLGYG
+339 SYVGYG
-345 SVETFFGFMI
+345 TVETFFGFMI
-355 LVGLGNG
+355 FVGLGNG
-362 LSIPNSTAGM
+362 LTIPNATAGM

-412 MPLLLLMWFSS
+412 MPLLMLMWFSS
-423 LSGVGVILYVRLR
+423 LSGVAVIIYVRQR
-436 NKKLQTFVS
+436 NKRLKKLSNAGAP

>member
-1 MGCSVFKIYLRLT
+1 M
-14 NFLHIF
+14 
-20 LDLISLDGQA
+20 
-30 FINVVA
+30 A
-36 KFMVEFPNSRFLNRK
+36 KFSNSVFLNRE
-51 TQPSMFTLVLL
+51 TQPSMLTLVLL

-84 GSSTS
+84 GSSTAL
-89 IMGLS
+89 MGLS
-94 VGIYLG
+94 VGVYLG
-100 ASAVFQILVG
+100 TSAIFQILVG

-126 VIFILVSFACV
+126 IIFSVVSISCV
-137 YAPNTESFMVLRGLQ
+137 YAPNTFVFMFLRALQ
-152 AIAACTFVLARAIV
+152 AIAACTFVVARAVV

-194 ALGGLMGGWFGWEAN
+194 ALGGLLDGWLGWEAN
-209 FWFIGGLGIL
+209 FWFIGGLGLFIL
-219 ILIVAYFD
+219 LIAYFD

-235 TSGFREQ
+235 TQGFRQQ

-247 ELLKSRR
+247 ELLLSRR

-283 YNLSPEKLGLY
+283 YNLSPEMLGLY
-294 FGAPAIGYFLGNFLS
+294 FGAPAIGYFFGNFLS
-309 GRYTTRFGID
+309 GRFTIRFGID

-327 IIFSGLSLSMVF
+327 IIFSGLSLSMVC

-345 SVETFFGFMI
+345 TVETFFGFMI
-355 LVGLGNG
+355 FVGLGNG
-362 LSIPNSTAGM
+362 LTIPNATAGM

-412 MPLLLLMWFSS
+412 MPLLMLMWLSS
-423 LSGVGVILYVRLR
+423 LSGVAVIIYVRQR
-436 NKKLQTFVS
+436 NRRLKISV

>member
-1 MGCSVFKIYLRLT
+1 MSKFSKPVFLSK
-14 NFLHIF
+14 
-20 LDLISLDGQA
+20 
-30 FINVVA
+30 
-36 KFMVEFPNSRFLNRK
+36 E
-51 TQPSMFTLVLL
+51 TQPSMLTLVLL

-84 GSSTS
+84 GSSTAL
-89 IMGLS
+89 MGLS
-94 VGIYLG
+94 VGVYLG
-100 ASAVFQILVG
+100 TSAIFQILVG

-126 VIFILVSFACV
+126 IIFIVVSISCV
-137 YAPNTESFMVLRGLQ
+137 YAPNTFVFMFLRALQ
-152 AIAACTFVLARAIV
+152 AIAACTFVVARAIV

-194 ALGGLMGGWFGWEAN
+194 ALGGLMDGWFGWEAN
-209 FWFIGGLGIL
+209 FWFIGGLGLFIL
-219 ILIVAYFD
+219 VIAYFD

-235 TSGFREQ
+235 TQGFRQQ

-247 ELLKSRR
+247 ELLLSRR

-283 YNLSPEKLGLY
+283 YNLSPEMLGLY
-294 FGAPAIGYFLGNFLS
+294 FGAPAIGYFFGNFLS
-309 GRYTTRFGID
+309 GRFTIRFGID

-327 IIFSGLSLSMVF
+327 IIFSGLSLSMIC
-339 SYLGYG
+339 SYIGYG
-345 SVETFFGFMI
+345 TVETFFGFMI
-355 LVGLGNG
+355 FVGLGNG
-362 LSIPNSTAGM
+362 LTIPNATAGM

-412 MPLLLLMWFSS
+412 MPLLMLMWFSS
-423 LSGVGVILYVRLR
+423 LSGVAVIIYVRQR
-436 NKKLQTFVS
+436 NKRLKKLF

>member
-1 MGCSVFKIYLRLT
+1 ML
-14 NFLHIF
+14 
-20 LDLISLDGQA
+20 
-30 FINVVA
+30 
-36 KFMVEFPNSRFLNRK
+36 
-51 TQPSMFTLVLL
+51 TLVLL

-84 GSSTS
+84 GSSTAL
-89 IMGLS
+89 MGLS
-94 VGIYLG
+94 VGVYLG
-100 ASAVFQILVG
+100 TSAVFQILVG

-126 VIFILVSFACV
+126 IIFIVVSISCV
-137 YAPNTESFMVLRGLQ
+137 YAPNTFVFMCLRALQ
-152 AIAACTFVLARAIV
+152 AIAACTFVVARAIV

-194 ALGGLMGGWFGWEAN
+194 ALGGLMDGWFGWEAN
-209 FWFIGGLGIL
+209 FWFIGGLGLL
-219 ILIVAYFD
+219 ILVIAYFD

-235 TSGFREQ
+235 TQGFRQQ

-247 ELLKSRR
+247 ELLLSRR

-283 YNLSPEKLGLY
+283 YNLSPEMLGLY
-294 FGAPAIGYFLGNFLS
+294 FGAPAIGYFFGNFLS
-309 GRYTTRFGID
+309 GRFTIRFGID

-327 IIFSGLSLSMVF
+327 IIFSGLSLSMVC
-339 SYLGYG
+339 SYIGYG
-345 SVETFFGFMI
+345 TVETFFGFMI
-355 LVGLGNG
+355 FVGLGNG
-362 LSIPNSTAGM
+362 LTIPNATAGM

-412 MPLLLLMWFSS
+412 MPLLMLMWFSS
-423 LSGVGVILYVRLR
+423 LSGVAVIIYVRQR
-436 NKKLQTFVS
+436 NKRLKKSF

>member
-1 MGCSVFKIYLRLT
+1 M
-14 NFLHIF
+14 
-20 LDLISLDGQA
+20 
-30 FINVVA
+30 A
-36 KFMVEFPNSRFLNRK
+36 KFPKPVFLNRE
-51 TQPSMFTLVLL
+51 TQPSMLMLVLL

-84 GSSTS
+84 GSSTAL
-89 IMGLS
+89 MGLS
-94 VGIYLG
+94 VGVYLG
-100 ASAVFQILVG
+100 TSAIFQILVG

-126 VIFILVSFACV
+126 IIFSVVSISCV
-137 YAPNTESFMVLRGLQ
+137 YAPNTFVFMFLRALQ
-152 AIAACTFVLARAIV
+152 AIAACTFVVARAVV

-194 ALGGLMGGWFGWEAN
+194 ALGGLLDGWLGWEAN
-209 FWFIGGLGIL
+209 FWFIGGLGIFILL
-219 ILIVAYFD
+219 IAYFD

-235 TSGFREQ
+235 TQGFRQQ

-247 ELLKSRR
+247 ELLLSRR

-283 YNLSPEKLGLY
+283 YNLSPEMLGLY
-294 FGAPAIGYFLGNFLS
+294 FGAPAIGYFFGNFLS
-309 GRYTTRFGID
+309 GRFTIRFGID

-327 IIFSGLSLSMVF
+327 IIFFGLSLSMVC
-339 SYLGYG
+339 SYVGYG
-345 SVETFFGFMI
+345 TVETFFGFMI
-355 LVGLGNG
+355 FVGLGNG
-362 LSIPNSTAGM
+362 LTIPNATAGM

-405 LVPGSNE
+405 LIPGSNE
-412 MPLLLLMWFSS
+412 MPLLMLMWFSS
-423 LSGVGVILYVRLR
+423 LSGVAVIIYVRQR
-436 NKKLQTFVS
+436 NKRLKKSI

>member
-1 MGCSVFKIYLRLT
+1 ML
-14 NFLHIF
+14 
-20 LDLISLDGQA
+20 
-30 FINVVA
+30 
-36 KFMVEFPNSRFLNRK
+36 
-51 TQPSMFTLVLL
+51 TLVLL

-84 GSSTS
+84 GSSTAL
-89 IMGLS
+89 MGLS
-94 VGIYLG
+94 VGVYLG
-100 ASAVFQILVG
+100 TSAVFQILVG

-126 VIFILVSFACV
+126 IIFIVVSISCV
-137 YAPNTESFMVLRGLQ
+137 YAPNTFVFMCLRALQ
-152 AIAACTFVLARAIV
+152 AIAACTFVVARAIV

-194 ALGGLMGGWFGWEAN
+194 ALGGLMDGWFGWEAN
-209 FWFIGGLGIL
+209 FWFIGGLGLFIL
-219 ILIVAYFD
+219 VIAYFD

-235 TSGFREQ
+235 TQGFRQQ

-247 ELLKSRR
+247 ELLLSRR

-283 YNLSPEKLGLY
+283 YNLSPEMLGLY
-294 FGAPAIGYFLGNFLS
+294 FGAPAIGYFFGNFLS
-309 GRYTTRFGID
+309 GRFTIRFGID

-327 IIFSGLSLSMVF
+327 IIFSGLSLSMVC
-339 SYLGYG
+339 SYIGYG
-345 SVETFFGFMI
+345 TVETFFGFMI
-355 LVGLGNG
+355 FVGLGNG
-362 LSIPNSTAGM
+362 LTIPNATAGM

-412 MPLLLLMWFSS
+412 MPLLMLMWFSS
-423 LSGVGVILYVRLR
+423 LSGVAVIIYVRQR
-436 NKKLQTFVS
+436 NKRLKNLSNTGSLLKFKI

>member
-1 MGCSVFKIYLRLT
+1 M
-14 NFLHIF
+14 
-20 LDLISLDGQA
+20 
-30 FINVVA
+30 A
-36 KFMVEFPNSRFLNRK
+36 KFPKPVFLNRE
-51 TQPSMFTLVLL
+51 TQPSMLMLVLL

-84 GSSTS
+84 GSSTAL
-89 IMGLS
+89 MGLS
-94 VGIYLG
+94 VGVYLG
-100 ASAVFQILVG
+100 TSAIFQILVG

-126 VIFILVSFACV
+126 IIFSVVSISCV
-137 YAPNTESFMVLRGLQ
+137 YAPNTFVFMFLRALQ
-152 AIAACTFVLARAIV
+152 AIAACTFVVARAIV

-194 ALGGLMGGWFGWEAN
+194 ALGGLLDGWFGWEAN
-209 FWFIGGLGIL
+209 FWFIGGLGIFILL
-219 ILIVAYFD
+219 IAYFD

-235 TSGFREQ
+235 TQGFRQQ

-247 ELLKSRR
+247 ELLLSRR
-254 FWGYCLASAFGA
+254 FWGYCLTSAFGA

-283 YNLSPEKLGLY
+283 YNLSPEMLGLY
-294 FGAPAIGYFLGNFLS
+294 FGAPAIGYFFGNFLS
-309 GRYTTRFGID
+309 GRFTIRFGID

-327 IIFSGLSLSMVF
+327 IIFFGLSLSMVC
-339 SYLGYG
+339 SYVGYG
-345 SVETFFGFMI
+345 TVETFFGFMI
-355 LVGLGNG
+355 FVGLGNG
-362 LSIPNSTAGM
+362 LTIPNATAGM

-405 LVPGSNE
+405 LIPGSNE
-412 MPLLLLMWFSS
+412 MPLLMLMWFSS
-423 LSGVGVILYVRLR
+423 LSGVAVIIYVRQR
-436 NKKLQTFVS
+436 NKRLKKSV

>member
-1 MGCSVFKIYLRLT
+1 ML
-14 NFLHIF
+14 
-20 LDLISLDGQA
+20 
-30 FINVVA
+30 
-36 KFMVEFPNSRFLNRK
+36 
-51 TQPSMFTLVLL
+51 TLVLL

-84 GSSTS
+84 GSSTAL
-89 IMGLS
+89 MGLS
-94 VGIYLG
+94 VGVYLG
-100 ASAVFQILVG
+100 TSAIFQILVG

-126 VIFILVSFACV
+126 IIFIVVSISCV
-137 YAPNTESFMVLRGLQ
+137 YAPNTFIFMCLRALQ
-152 AIAACTFVLARAIV
+152 AIAACTFVVARAIV

-194 ALGGLMGGWFGWEAN
+194 ALGGLMDGWFGWEAN
-209 FWFIGGLGIL
+209 FWFIGGLGLFIL
-219 ILIVAYFD
+219 VIAYFD

-235 TSGFREQ
+235 TQGFRQQ

-247 ELLKSRR
+247 ELLLSRR

-283 YNLSPEKLGLY
+283 YNLSPEMLGLY
-294 FGAPAIGYFLGNFLS
+294 FGAPAIGYFFGNFLS
-309 GRYTTRFGID
+309 GRFTIRFGID

-327 IIFSGLSLSMVF
+327 IIFSGLSLSMVC
-339 SYLGYG
+339 SYIGYG
-345 SVETFFGFMI
+345 TVETFFGFMI
-355 LVGLGNG
+355 FVGLGNG
-362 LSIPNSTAGM
+362 LTIPNATAGM

-412 MPLLLLMWFSS
+412 MPLLMLMWFSS
-423 LSGVGVILYVRLR
+423 LSGVAVIIYVRQR
-436 NKKLQTFVS
+436 NKRLKKLF

>member
-1 MGCSVFKIYLRLT
+1 ML
-14 NFLHIF
+14 
-20 LDLISLDGQA
+20 
-30 FINVVA
+30 
-36 KFMVEFPNSRFLNRK
+36 
-51 TQPSMFTLVLL
+51 TLVLL

-84 GSSTS
+84 GSSTAL
-89 IMGLS
+89 MGLS
-94 VGIYLG
+94 VGVYLG
-100 ASAVFQILVG
+100 TSAVFQILVG

-126 VIFILVSFACV
+126 IIFIVVSISCV
-137 YAPNTESFMVLRGLQ
+137 YAPNTFVFMCLRALQ
-152 AIAACTFVLARAIV
+152 AIAACTFVVARAIV

-194 ALGGLMGGWFGWEAN
+194 ALGGLMDGWFGWEAN
-209 FWFIGGLGIL
+209 FWFIGGLGLL
-219 ILIVAYFD
+219 ILVIAYFD

-235 TSGFREQ
+235 TQGFRQQ

-247 ELLKSRR
+247 ELLLSRR

-283 YNLSPEKLGLY
+283 YNLSPEMLGLY
-294 FGAPAIGYFLGNFLS
+294 FGAPAIGYFFGNFLS
-309 GRYTTRFGID
+309 GRFTIRFGID

-327 IIFSGLSLSMVF
+327 IIFSGLSLSMVC
-339 SYLGYG
+339 SYIGYG
-345 SVETFFGFMI
+345 TVETFFGFMI
-355 LVGLGNG
+355 FVGLGNG
-362 LSIPNSTAGM
+362 LTIPNATAGM

-412 MPLLLLMWFSS
+412 MPLLMLMWFSS
-423 LSGVGVILYVRLR
+423 LSGVAVIIYVRQR
-436 NKKLQTFVS
+436 NRRLKISV

>member
-1 MGCSVFKIYLRLT
+1 M
-14 NFLHIF
+14 
-20 LDLISLDGQA
+20 
-30 FINVVA
+30 A
-36 KFMVEFPNSRFLNRK
+36 KFSKPVFLNRE
-51 TQPSMFTLVLL
+51 TQPSMLTLVLL

-84 GSSTS
+84 GSSTAL
-89 IMGLS
+89 MGLS
-94 VGIYLG
+94 VGVYLG
-100 ASAVFQILVG
+100 TSAIFQILVG

-126 VIFILVSFACV
+126 MIFSVVSISCV
-137 YAPNTESFMVLRGLQ
+137 YAPNTFVFMFLRALQ
-152 AIAACTFVLARAIV
+152 AIAACTFVVARAIV

-194 ALGGLMGGWFGWEAN
+194 ALGGLMDGWFGWEAN
-209 FWFIGGLGIL
+209 FWFIGGLGLFIL
-219 ILIVAYFD
+219 IIAYFD

-235 TSGFREQ
+235 TQGFRQQ

-247 ELLKSRR
+247 ELLLSRR

-283 YNLSPEKLGLY
+283 YNLSPEMLGLY
-294 FGAPAIGYFLGNFLS
+294 FGAPAIGYFFGNFLS
-309 GRYTTRFGID
+309 GRFTIRFGID

-327 IIFSGLSLSMVF
+327 IIFSGLSLSMVC
-339 SYLGYG
+339 SYIGYG
-345 SVETFFGFMI
+345 TVETFFGFMI
-355 LVGLGNG
+355 FVGLGNG
-362 LSIPNSTAGM
+362 LTIPNATAGM

-412 MPLLLLMWFSS
+412 MPLLMLMWLSS
-423 LSGVGVILYVRLR
+423 LSGVAVIIYVRQR
-436 NKKLQTFVS
+436 NKRLKNLSNTGSS

>member
-1 MGCSVFKIYLRLT
+1 M
-14 NFLHIF
+14 
-20 LDLISLDGQA
+20 
-30 FINVVA
+30 A
-36 KFMVEFPNSRFLNRK
+36 KFSKPVFLNRE
-51 TQPSMFTLVLL
+51 TQPSMLTLVLL

-84 GSSTS
+84 GSSTAL
-89 IMGLS
+89 MGLS
-94 VGIYLG
+94 VGVYLG
-100 ASAVFQILVG
+100 TSAIFQILVG

-126 VIFILVSFACV
+126 IIFIVVSISCV
-137 YAPNTESFMVLRGLQ
+137 YAPNTFIFMCLRALQ
-152 AIAACTFVLARAIV
+152 AIAACTFVVARAIV

-194 ALGGLMGGWFGWEAN
+194 ALGGLMDGWFGWEAN
-209 FWFIGGLGIL
+209 FWFIGGLGLFIL
-219 ILIVAYFD
+219 VIAYFD

-235 TSGFREQ
+235 TQGFRQQ

-247 ELLKSRR
+247 ELLLSRR

-283 YNLSPEKLGLY
+283 YNLSPEMLGLY
-294 FGAPAIGYFLGNFLS
+294 FGAPAIGYFFGNFLS
-309 GRYTTRFGID
+309 GRFTIRFGID

-327 IIFSGLSLSMVF
+327 IIFSGLSLSMVC
-339 SYLGYG
+339 SYIGYG
-345 SVETFFGFMI
+345 TVETFFGFMI
-355 LVGLGNG
+355 FVGLGNG
-362 LSIPNSTAGM
+362 LTIPNATAGM

-412 MPLLLLMWFSS
+412 MPLLMLMWFSS
-423 LSGVGVILYVRLR
+423 LSGVAVIIYVRQR
-436 NKKLQTFVS
+436 NKRLKKSF

>member
-1 MGCSVFKIYLRLT
+1 M
-14 NFLHIF
+14 
-20 LDLISLDGQA
+20 
-30 FINVVA
+30 A
-36 KFMVEFPNSRFLNRK
+36 KFPKPVFLNRE
-51 TQPSMFTLVLL
+51 TQPSMLMLVLL

-84 GSSTS
+84 GSSTAL
-89 IMGLS
+89 MGLS
-94 VGIYLG
+94 VGVYLG
-100 ASAVFQILVG
+100 TSAIFQILVG

-126 VIFILVSFACV
+126 IIFSFVSISCV
-137 YAPNTESFMVLRGLQ
+137 YAPNTFVFMFLRALQ
-152 AIAACTFVLARAIV
+152 AIAACTFVVARAIV

-194 ALGGLMGGWFGWEAN
+194 ALGGLLDGWFGWEAN
-209 FWFIGGLGIL
+209 FWFIGGLGIFILL
-219 ILIVAYFD
+219 IAYFD

-235 TSGFREQ
+235 TQGFRQQ

-247 ELLKSRR
+247 ELLLSRR

-283 YNLSPEKLGLY
+283 YNLSPEMLGLY
-294 FGAPAIGYFLGNFLS
+294 FGAPAIGYFFGNFLS
-309 GRYTTRFGID
+309 GRFTIRFGID

-327 IIFSGLSLSMVF
+327 IIFFGLSLSMVC
-339 SYLGYG
+339 SYVGYG
-345 SVETFFGFMI
+345 TVETFFGFMI
-355 LVGLGNG
+355 FVGLGNG
-362 LSIPNSTAGM
+362 LTIPNATAGM

-405 LVPGSNE
+405 LIPGSNE
-412 MPLLLLMWFSS
+412 MPLLMLMWFSS
-423 LSGVGVILYVRLR
+423 LSGVAVIIYVRQR
-436 NKKLQTFVS
+436 NKRLKKLF